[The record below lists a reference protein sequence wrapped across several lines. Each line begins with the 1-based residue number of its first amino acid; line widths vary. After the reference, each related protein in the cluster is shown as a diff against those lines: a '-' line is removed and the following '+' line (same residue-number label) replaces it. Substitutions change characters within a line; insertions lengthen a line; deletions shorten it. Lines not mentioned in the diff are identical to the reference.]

1 MRRMPGPSCLQSWL
15 CDSPLA
21 KSYYWPDLTVVMKV
35 RTVVAAGA
43 VVLAAGFIAV
53 ASLDDEGGPAPA
65 FHVTLADPDIYV
77 DGEFSDSFVLESGE
91 YRFRFTPNG
100 DSPQTLSIRIRG
112 ESFSFEE
119 DFELEGTL
127 HETGISEY
135 YTWEYLGEGRIKVSE
150 SQNVRITI
158 NPNGN
163 LLGAVSVSL
172 LK

>member
-1 MRRMPGPSCLQSWL
+1 MR
-15 CDSPLA
+15 A
-21 KSYYWPDLTVVMKV
+21 
-35 RTVVAAGA
+35 RTGA
-43 VVLAAGFIAV
+43 VIGTVILVAGLIGA
-53 ASLDDEGGPAPA
+53 ASLDDRDGHAPA
-65 FHVTLADPDIYV
+65 FHVTLADPDAYV
-77 DGEFSDSFVLESGE
+77 DGEFSDSFGLESGE

-100 DSPQTLSIRIRG
+100 DSPQTLSIRIQG

-135 YTWEYLGEGRIKVSE
+135 YTWEYLGENQIKVSE
-150 SQNVRITI
+150 SQAVRITI